1 MESLVLGTK
10 LKVPAGKKESHSTW
24 GGGKKKKAYKDE
36 QEAKYVAGSFHGFR
50 NLFSSPFLITS
61 LPNSSVIHLL
71 IILSL
76 ILRR

>member
-24 GGGKKKKAYKDE
+24 GKKKKVYKDK
-36 QEAKYVAGSFHGFR
+36 QEAKYVAGSFYGFR

-76 ILRR
+76 ILHR

>member
-24 GGGKKKKAYKDE
+24 GEKKVYKDK
-36 QEAKYVAGSFHGFR
+36 QEAKYVAGSFYGFR

-61 LPNSSVIHLL
+61 LPYSSVIHLL

-76 ILRR
+76 ILHR

>member
-24 GGGKKKKAYKDE
+24 GAKKKAYKDE